1 MQLLLKNSQNSIARE
16 TNIILKNEK
25 IKMKYM
31 VKNFQVMIMINSKN
45 SLYAIS
51 SGILMMMILLS
62 SLHSIKAQEEKEE
75 SDPLT
80 ILSNIRNLL
89 DKSITEIKIGNF

>member
-1 MQLLLKNSQNSIARE
+1 
-16 TNIILKNEK
+16 
-25 IKMKYM
+25 
-31 VKNFQVMIMINSKN
+31 MINSKH

-51 SGILMMMILLS
+51 SGILMMMIILLS
-62 SLHSIKAQEEKEE
+62 PLHTIKAQEENEK

-89 DKSITEIKIGNF
+89 DKSITDRKLYRCI